1 MRVFS
6 TKDRVEGCIVD
17 HFDTVRLA
25 HKSFVGQPP
34 QSVHLSQAGKVAFL
48 IAVYLCYISLAL
60 NYKSYQIE
68 DDRQKEQN
76 AQSYKRP
83 SSLEMIF
90 L

>member
-1 MRVFS
+1 MRVLS
-6 TKDRVEGCIVD
+6 AKDRVEGGVVD
-17 HFDTVRLA
+17 HFYTVFLA
-25 HKSFVGQPP
+25 HESFMRQPP